1 MEEILMDFSEIKIP
15 VYIIN
20 LKERTDRLKSVLETF
35 HGKEEFELNIIP
47 AIKKKRGAEGLWQT
61 IISIV
66 KQVEKSEDE
75 IIIICED
82 DHVFTKDYDRDLFIS
97 ELIDAGRQGCQI
109 LLGGIGNYRSAVPI
123 SQHRLWIDWSWCTQF
138 MVLYKP
144 AFSKILNAKFGEKDV
159 ADEFLSLLLSN
170 KMVLYPFVSVQKEF
184 GYSDVT
190 ESNNEVGHMDNLFK
204 KTEERLNLLMN
215 KFNQYCTTNN
225 R

>member
-1 MEEILMDFSEIKIP
+1 MEEHLMDFSDIKIP

-20 LKERTDRLKSVLETF
+20 LKERIDRKKNILKTF
-35 HGKEEFELNIIP
+35 HGRNEFELNIVP
-47 AIKKKRGAEGLWQT
+47 AIKKRRGADGLWQT
-61 IISIV
+61 IVSIINKV
-66 KQVEKSEDE
+66 KDNDDE
-75 IIIICED
+75 VIIICED
-82 DHVFTKDYDRDLFIS
+82 DHIFTRNYNRDLFLS
-97 ELIDAGRQGCQI
+97 EVIMAGQQGCQL
-109 LLGGIGNYRSAVPI
+109 LLGGIGNFRNAIPL
-123 SQHRLWIDWSWCTQF
+123 SQHRLWVDWCWCTQF
-138 MVLYKP
+138 MVLYRP
-144 AFSKILNAKFGEKDV
+144 AFSLILNAKFGEKDV